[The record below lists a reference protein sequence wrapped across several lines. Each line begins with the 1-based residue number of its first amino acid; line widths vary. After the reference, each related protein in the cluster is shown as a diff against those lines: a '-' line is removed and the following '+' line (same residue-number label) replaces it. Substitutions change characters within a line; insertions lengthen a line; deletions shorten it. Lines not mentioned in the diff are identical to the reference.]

1 MRVKV
6 TDKANKG
13 ERETKGTIQTFFQ
26 MLGAI
31 QFFSYERWIL
41 SENFLEFPEQLFC
54 GTTGNNCV

>member
-13 ERETKGTIQTFFQ
+13 ERETRGTIQTFLQ

-41 SENFLEFPEQLFC
+41 SENFLEFPEQLFR